1 MNGWP
6 DDESVL
12 ARFRQWLDEAHAEAE
27 TLVADG
33 GPLDREPESHSIG
46 LFQVI
51 EEFTALRHEL
61 KLQTKSARSLD
72 ERTVD
77 TLEALEAAMGQ
88 FRSVEPKEREAAHAA
103 AKPLVE
109 ALVELDDALRRG
121 RTVLETARQRI
132 LEESPKQLQDRLDE
146 LWRKQPWW
154 KRWVSRP
161 LYEATREA
169 CSRHAAELHREILDS
184 LLEGYRL
191 IQGRLEK
198 AMDKEEILRMDC
210 VGKPAEP
217 NSMTVVEA
225 VRDPSRPP
233 GTVVEEVRPGYYWKS
248 KVFRFA
254 EVRAVQGARGLA
266 ARGQGRKGLF

>member
-1 MNGWP
+1 MSGWP

-27 TLVADG
+27 TIVADG
-33 GPLDREPESHSIG
+33 GPLDREPESHAIG

-77 TLEALEAAMGQ
+77 ALEALEAATGQ
-88 FRSVEPKEREAAHAA
+88 FRSVEPREREA

-121 RTVLETARQRI
+121 RAVIETARQRI
-132 LEESPKQLQDRLDE
+132 LEESPRRLQERLDE

-161 LYEATREA
+161 LHEAALDA

-184 LLEGYRL
+184 FLEGYRL
-191 IQGRLEK
+191 IQGRLAK

-210 VGKPAEP
+210 VGKPADP
-217 NSMTVVEA
+217 NSMTVVE
-225 VRDPSRPP
+225 VVHDPSRPP

-254 EVRAVQGARGLA
+254 EVRAVQGGRG
-266 ARGQGRKGLF
+266 